1 MLRAAKQHGKQC
13 DDAPSQC
20 GQCQDGAEELHGFV
34 IHRPILSGDR
44 AKIGSHGQSLLMVA
58 MGIPRSKWQDEGVN
72 SPRLGLDALRDMRG
86 QRRRHR
92 VETIEWFEALYRV
105 YLAAF
110 MGGGAILFLSSVAGD
125 EQITGQAL
133 RDVIANIPHVVG
145 FIAALVVFIGLR
157 SGANG
162 GPIAVEE
169 AEVRH
174 VLMSPIEH
182 AAVLRHPAIQRLRTF
197 AFAGA
202 IAGGTAN
209 QLLGRRITSA
219 GTSLALWALYGAIA
233 GALLASLF
241 VVAALL
247 IHALAIP
254 RWATTSIGVCILA
267 WQGAVTF
274 TGSSIA
280 GPFDFIGSISRWW
293 LNGVHVPDIVAIAVV
308 LLITAV
314 AVSLAGRL
322 SLEALSRRSSLV
334 SQLKFAV
341 TLQDIRTVVLLRRQ
355 LSQEHMRVKPWV
367 KVPTLLRRDIVVGR
381 GFRSIAH
388 FPLRRI
394 IRMELLTVS
403 AAGALVMAY
412 RGTTPAIVV
421 AGLLLFVVGLDAVE
435 PLSQEVDQPDR
446 TDALPVERGL
456 LMTKH
461 LIVPAL
467 VTLPFLFV
475 GVLVAVVLEPA
486 VSTVGYAFLLGIPAL
501 LGGVAGAS
509 INAVKGAP
517 DPVGGANEALALP
530 PEMSGIGN
538 VIRAAWPP
546 TVAIVSCA
554 PVLALRLSIENNSQV
569 FGNTLR
575 ATLGVFMF
583 LTLIAGWV
591 RQRDAIHKWFRTAQ
605 QQSKASTRT
614 ESI

>member
-1 MLRAAKQHGKQC
+1 
-13 DDAPSQC
+13 
-20 GQCQDGAEELHGFV
+20 
-34 IHRPILSGDR
+34 
-44 AKIGSHGQSLLMVA
+44 
-58 MGIPRSKWQDEGVN
+58 MGIAHSKWQDEGVN
-72 SPRLGLDALRDMRG
+72 SPQLGLDALRDMRG

-92 VETIEWFEALYRV
+92 VEAIEWFEALYRV

-133 RDVIANIPHVVG
+133 RDVTAYTPHVVG
-145 FIAALVVFIGLR
+145 FLAALMVFIGLR

-174 VLMSPIEH
+174 VLLSPIEH

-209 QLLGRRITSA
+209 QLLGRRITST

-254 RWATTSIGVCILA
+254 RWATTLIGVCILA

-274 TGSSIA
+274 TGSSIS

-293 LNGVHVPDIVAIAVV
+293 LNGVHVPDLVAIVVV

-314 AVSLAGRL
+314 AVSLTGRL

-367 KVPTLLRRDIVVGR
+367 KVPSLLRRDIVIGR

-394 IRMELLTVS
+394 IRMKLLTMS
-403 AAGALVMAY
+403 AAGALVLAY

-456 LMTKH
+456 LLTKH

-467 VTLPFLFV
+467 ITLPFLFA
-475 GVLVAVVLEPA
+475 GVFVAVVLEPA

-517 DPVGGANEALALP
+517 DPVGGATEALALP

-546 TVAIVSCA
+546 AVAIVSCA
-554 PVLALRLSIENNSQV
+554 PVLALRLSVENKSQI

-591 RQRDAIHKWFRTAQ
+591 RQRDAIHKWFRNAQ

>member
-1 MLRAAKQHGKQC
+1 
-13 DDAPSQC
+13 
-20 GQCQDGAEELHGFV
+20 
-34 IHRPILSGDR
+34 
-44 AKIGSHGQSLLMVA
+44 
-58 MGIPRSKWQDEGVN
+58 
-72 SPRLGLDALRDMRG
+72 MRTE
-86 QRRRHR
+86 RRRHR
-92 VETIEWFEALYRV
+92 VADMDWFEALYRV
-105 YLAAF
+105 YISAF
-110 MGGGAILFLSSVAGD
+110 LGGGAILFLSGLSGD
-125 EQITGQAL
+125 KPLLGSDLQN
-133 RDVIANIPHVVG
+133 VIANTPHAVG
-145 FIAALVVFIGLR
+145 LVASIIVFLGLR

-169 AEVRH
+169 PEVRH
-174 VLMSPIEH
+174 VLLAPIPH
-182 AAVLRHPAIQRLRTF
+182 SAVLRHPAIQRLRTF
-197 AFAGA
+197 AFMGA
-202 IAGGTAN
+202 IAGATAN
-209 QLLGRRITSA
+209 QLLSRRVEAS
-219 GTSLALWALYGAIA
+219 GTSLVVWAMWGAIS
-233 GALLASLF
+233 GALMGMLF
-241 VVAALL
+241 VIAALL
-247 IHALAIP
+247 IHGLGISRWLTTAIG
-254 RWATTSIGVCILA
+254 TTLVG
-267 WQGAVTF
+267 WQVAVTF
-274 TGSSIA
+274 GDTNTA

-293 LNGVHVPDIVAIAVV
+293 LDGVQLQDVAGIFVV
-308 LLITAV
+308 LAFAALAV
-314 AVSLAGRL
+314 YLAGNL
-322 SLEALSRRSSLV
+322 SLEALSRRSALV
-334 SQLKFAV
+334 SQMKFAV

-367 KVPTLLRRDIVVGR
+367 KVPSLLRRDIVVGR

-394 IRMELLTVS
+394 IRMKLLTMS
-403 AAGALVMAY
+403 AAGALVLAY

-461 LIVPAL
+461 LIVPAV
-467 VTLPFLFV
+467 VTLPFLFA
-475 GVLVAVVLEPA
+475 GVFVAVVLEPT

-546 TVAIVSCA
+546 AVAIVSCA
-554 PVLALRLSIENNSQV
+554 PVLALRLSVENNSQV

-591 RQRDAIHKWFRTAQ
+591 RQRDAIHKWFRNAQ

>member
-1 MLRAAKQHGKQC
+1 
-13 DDAPSQC
+13 
-20 GQCQDGAEELHGFV
+20 
-34 IHRPILSGDR
+34 
-44 AKIGSHGQSLLMVA
+44 
-58 MGIPRSKWQDEGVN
+58 MGITHSKWQDEGVN
-72 SPRLGLDALRDMRG
+72 SPQLGLDALRDMRG

-92 VETIEWFEALYRV
+92 VEAIEWFEALYRV

-133 RDVIANIPHVVG
+133 RDVIAYTPHVVG

-174 VLMSPIEH
+174 VLLSPIEH
-182 AAVLRHPAIQRLRTF
+182 AAVLRHPAIIQRLRTF

-274 TGSSIA
+274 TGSSIS

-293 LNGVHVPDIVAIAVV
+293 LNGVHVPDLVAIVVV

-314 AVSLAGRL
+314 AVSLTGRL

-367 KVPTLLRRDIVVGR
+367 KVPSLLRRDIVVGR

-394 IRMELLTVS
+394 IRMKLLTIS
-403 AAGALVMAY
+403 AAGALVLAY

-461 LIVPAL
+461 LIVPAV
-467 VTLPFLFV
+467 VTLPFLFA
-475 GVLVAVVLEPA
+475 GVFVAVVLEPA

-554 PVLALRLSIENNSQV
+554 PVLALRISIENNSQV

-591 RQRDAIHKWFRTAQ
+591 RQRDAIHKWFRNAQ

>member
-1 MLRAAKQHGKQC
+1 
-13 DDAPSQC
+13 
-20 GQCQDGAEELHGFV
+20 
-34 IHRPILSGDR
+34 
-44 AKIGSHGQSLLMVA
+44 
-58 MGIPRSKWQDEGVN
+58 MGIPQRRWQDEGVN
-72 SPRLGLDALRDMRG
+72 SPQLGLDALRDMRG

-92 VETIEWFEALYRV
+92 VEAIEWFEALYRV

-133 RDVIANIPHVVG
+133 RDVTAYTPHVVG
-145 FIAALVVFIGLR
+145 LVAALVVFIGLR

-174 VLMSPIEH
+174 VLLSPIEH

-209 QLLGRRITSA
+209 QLLGRRVTSA

-267 WQGAVTF
+267 WQGVVTL

-293 LNGVHVPDIVAIAVV
+293 LNGVHVPDIVAIVVV

-314 AVSLAGRL
+314 AVSLTGRL

-367 KVPTLLRRDIVVGR
+367 KVPSLLRRDIVVGR

-394 IRMELLTVS
+394 IRMKLLTMS
-403 AAGALVMAY
+403 AAGALVLAY

-461 LIVPAL
+461 LIVPAV
-467 VTLPFLFV
+467 VTLPFLIA
-475 GVLVAVVLEPA
+475 GVFVAVVLEPA
-486 VSTVGYAFLLGIPAL
+486 ASTVGYAFLLGIPAL

-517 DPVGGANEALALP
+517 DPVGGATEALALP

-546 TVAIVSCA
+546 AVAIVSCA
-554 PVLALRLSIENNSQV
+554 PVLALRFSVENNSQV
-569 FGNTLR
+569 FSNTLR

-591 RQRDAIHKWFRTAQ
+591 RQRDAIHKWFRNAQ

>member
-1 MLRAAKQHGKQC
+1 M
-13 DDAPSQC
+13 
-20 GQCQDGAEELHGFV
+20 
-34 IHRPILSGDR
+34 
-44 AKIGSHGQSLLMVA
+44 
-58 MGIPRSKWQDEGVN
+58 N
-72 SPRLGLDALRDMRG
+72 SPQLGLDALRDMRG

-92 VETIEWFEALYRV
+92 VEAIEWFEALYRV

-133 RDVIANIPHVVG
+133 RDVTAYTPHVVG

-174 VLMSPIEH
+174 VLLSPIEH

-254 RWATTSIGVCILA
+254 RWATTSIGVCILT
-267 WQGAVTF
+267 WQGAVTI

-314 AVSLAGRL
+314 AVSLTGRL

-355 LSQEHMRVKPWV
+355 LSQEQMRASPWV
-367 KVPTLLRRDIVVGR
+367 TLKRSAKTSPIPRRGLQSLLKFPARRLVR
-381 GFRSIAH
+381 MKLLIA
-388 FPLRRI
+388 
-394 IRMELLTVS
+394 V
-403 AAGALVMAY
+403 AAMCQVWAY
-412 RGTTPAIVV
+412 RGTTPAVV
-421 AGLLLFVVGLDAVE
+421 ASGLCLFVFGLEIIE
-435 PLSQEVDQPDR
+435 PLSQEVDKPDR
-446 TDALPVERGL
+446 TDAIPIDRGE
-456 LMTKH
+456 LMLRH
-461 LIVPAL
+461 LIVPTL
-467 VTLPFLFV
+467 FLLPFGAL
-475 GVLVAVVLEPA
+475 GILVAYLFEPEPMTLA
-486 VSTVGYAFLLGIPAL
+486 IALIVGLPAI
-501 LGGVAGAS
+501 GAGTAGAI

-517 DPVGGANEALALP
+517 DPMGQTNERMFMP
-530 PEMSGIGN
+530 PEVAGMTTMT
-538 VIRAAWPP
+538 RAVWPP
-546 TVAIVSCA
+546 IVAILGSLPILAVREGVENGDNA
-554 PVLALRLSIENNSQV
+554 VGAALRTAIGVVL
-569 FGNTLR
+569 L
-575 ATLGVFMF
+575 LGFVG
-583 LTLIAGWV
+583 AWV
-591 RQRDAIHKWFRTAQ
+591 RHRDAARQWWKSFVDGGK
-605 QQSKASTRT
+605 QSAMGQSGK
-614 ESI
+614 

>member
-1 MLRAAKQHGKQC
+1 LTAAEQHGKQS
-13 DDAPSQC
+13 DDTPGQC
-20 GQCQDGAEELHGFV
+20 GQRQDGTEELHGFV
-34 IHRPILSGDR
+34 IHRSILSGAR
-44 AKIGSHGQSLLMVA
+44 AKTGSHGQSLPQVA
-58 MGIPRSKWQDEGVN
+58 MGITHSKWQDEGVN
-72 SPRLGLDALRDMRG
+72 SPQLGLDALRDMRG

-92 VETIEWFEALYRV
+92 VEAIEWFEALYRV

-133 RDVIANIPHVVG
+133 RDVTAYTPHVVG

-174 VLMSPIEH
+174 VLLSPIEH

-274 TGSSIA
+274 TASSIA

-293 LNGVHVPDIVAIAVV
+293 LHGVQVQDIVAIAVV

-314 AVSLAGRL
+314 AVSLTGRL

-341 TLQDIRTVVLLRRQ
+341 TLQDIRTVVLLRRH

-367 KVPTLLRRDIVVGR
+367 KVPSLLRRDIVVGR

-394 IRMELLTVS
+394 IRMKLLTMS
-403 AAGALVMAY
+403 AAGALVLAY

-461 LIVPAL
+461 LIVPAV
-467 VTLPFLFV
+467 VTLPFLFA
-475 GVLVAVVLEPA
+475 GVFVAVVLEPT

-546 TVAIVSCA
+546 AVAIVSCA
-554 PVLALRLSIENNSQV
+554 PVLALRLSVENNSQV

-591 RQRDAIHKWFRTAQ
+591 RQRDAIHKWFRNAQ